1 MARITL
7 ESLHKM
13 EVRGVRA
20 RVRRGRLGVLSLVA
34 SLLLVGCSADG
45 RTTAPEQEPTATA
58 VPVLV
63 GPTAEVP
70 YDEPVTLRVQD
81 GIFESVAV
89 TADGG
94 VELPGAVADDE
105 SAWVSA
111 KPPLPGTAYTITAEV
126 ADEVGDPV
134 SLTGT
139 FTVSAV
145 PDTNRLT
152 LTLQPG
158 DGDVVGVGAPI
169 VVRFDQ
175 EVTEQA
181 AVEKA
186 MHVASDPQVVGSWHW
201 VSSTEAHFRPQ
212 EFWPAGA
219 RVGVILDL
227 NGVQAGAGLWGGR
240 AYTYEFQIGE
250 AQLATVDAAAHRMT
264 VEVDGAPVGT
274 WDASLGRPEFA
285 TRNGTY
291 VVLAK
296 DETKQMTS
304 CSAGI
309 TCDKNSPEYYDL
321 EVDWSVRLT
330 WSGTFIHSAPWS
342 VGSQGNANVS
352 HGCINL
358 SDANGRAYFRMARY
372 GDVVTVT
379 KSTRGAGDLV
389 ARGDPGMVDW
399 NQPWS
404 DYVAGSALDR
414 PVTTDAL
421 AG

>member
-1 MARITL
+1 MPAIVTT
-7 ESLHKM
+7 
-13 EVRGVRA
+13 
-20 RVRRGRLGVLSLVA
+20 
-34 SLLLVGCSADG
+34 LLLAGCAAG
-45 RTTAPEQEPTATA
+45 GKAEPEPEPTATA
-58 VPVLV
+58 EPVLV
-63 GPTAEVP
+63 SPTSEVP

-81 GIFESVAV
+81 GTFESVAV
-89 TADGG
+89 TAEGG
-94 VELPGAVADDE
+94 VELPGVVGDDL
-105 SAWVSA
+105 STWVSA
-111 KPPLPGTAYTITAEV
+111 RPPLPGAAYAVTTEV

-134 SLTGT
+134 TLTGA
-139 FTVSAV
+139 FTVSTV
-145 PDTNRLT
+145 PDSNRLT

-169 VVRFDQ
+169 VARFDQ
-175 EVTEQA
+175 EVSEQA
-181 AVEKA
+181 AVEEA

-212 EFWPAGA
+212 EYWPAGT
-219 RVGVILDL
+219 RVGVNLDL
-227 NGVQAGAGLWGGR
+227 NGVQAGDGLWGGR
-240 AYTYEFQIGE
+240 AYTYEFTIGR
-250 AQLATVDAAAHRMT
+250 AQVATVDAAAHRMT
-264 VEVDGAPVGT
+264 MSVDGAGVGT

-291 VVLAK
+291 VVLSK

-309 TCDKNSPEYYDL
+309 TCNKSSPEYYDL

-330 WSGTFIHSAPWS
+330 WSGTFVHSAPWS
-342 VGSQGNANVS
+342 EGSQGNANVS

-358 SDANGRAYFRMARY
+358 SDANGRTYFQMARY

-379 KSTRGAGDLV
+379 NSPRGASDLV

-399 NQPWS
+399 NMPWS

-414 PVTTDAL
+414 LVTTDPL